1 MKTAINSVDTD
12 SFDKLVLKSS
22 KPVVVDFWAEWCGPC
37 RMLEPVLGQLKRE
50 YENRIEIYKLNVD
63 LNQELAMQYSVM
75 SLPTVCLFKDGQVV
89 DRMTGYVP
97 KPRLVQMIEKVL

>member
-12 SFDKLVLKSS
+12 SFGKLVLKSS

-37 RMLEPVLGQLKRE
+37 RMLEPVLEQLKRE

-97 KPRLVQMIEKVL
+97 KSRLVQMIEKVL